1 MSDRTTVLVPIRY
14 PLTDE
19 SARTLDAAG
28 DIAADHDDV
37 EVVVVHVDR
46 FQNNETTETTEL
58 TRAIRAVLDDVDTAV
73 ITRRGFFVEEVLLE
87 EAEVLEADVVVV
99 GASRTARW
107 RRLLRRL
114 LGNDPAV
121 GTYLRQETDDDVE
134 VVEVDAD
141 AKTDANADA
150 PAPGAES

>member
-28 DIAADHDDV
+28 RIAADHDDV

-46 FQNNETTETTEL
+46 FQNNEDTETGEL

-87 EAEVLEADVVVV
+87 EAQALEADVIVV
-99 GASRTARW
+99 GASQTARW

-121 GTYLRQETDDDVE
+121 GTYLRQETSDDVE

-141 AKTDANADA
+141 PDPDA

>member
-28 DIAADHDDV
+28 GIAADHDDV

-46 FQNNETTETTEL
+46 FQNNEDTETAEL
-58 TRAIRAVLDDVDTAV
+58 SRAIRAVLDDVDTAV

-87 EAEVLEADVVVV
+87 EAQALEADVIVV
-99 GASRTARW
+99 GASRRARW
-107 RRLLRRL
+107 RRVVRRL

-121 GTYLRQETDDDVE
+121 GTYLRQETPDDVE
-134 VVEVDAD
+134 VVEIDAE
-141 AKTDANADA
+141 ATADA
-150 PAPGAES
+150 PTSGAES